1 MSLMLGTPDRRAF
14 REDGLAKIM
23 TKITNKIGETGTKMA
38 KNEEKLS
45 LAVGL
50 MSGTS
55 CDGVDAAL
63 IETDGEGQVR
73 SILSAFRPYDYQEQV
88 LLRQA
93 LVDAKGMKDRKARP
107 GCLVE
112 AEALVTRAHKDAV
125 SQLLSQKGASGLKPD
140 VIGFHGQTVWHDPA
154 AGVTVQIGNGQA
166 LANAVK
172 IPVVHDFRAADV
184 AAGGQGAPLVPIYH
198 KALQASSVI
207 PLQQPLAIINIGG
220 VANITWIGQDGA
232 LTAFDSGPGNAL
244 INDWVFSKEGVAMD
258 ENGAIAASGSVDFL
272 GLIALMGNPYFKKS
286 APKSLDRNAFDIT
299 PIKAMSLQDGAA
311 TLTAFTVET
320 LCLGLEHMEI
330 REGEPAKM
338 VVVCGGGQHNGHM
351 MEQLAEALDSPIMLA
366 DNLGWNGDG
375 LEAEAFAYLAVRSM
389 RQLPLTFP
397 GTTGVKQPLSGGV
410 YSPPV

>member
-1 MSLMLGTPDRRAF
+1 MLGTPDALASRGV
-14 REDGLAKIM
+14 GLSKIM
-23 TKITNKIGETGTKMA
+23 AKITNKIGETGTKMA
-38 KNEEKLS
+38 KNEKKLS

-63 IETDGEGQVR
+63 IETDGEGLVR
-73 SILSAFRPYDYQEQV
+73 SIASIFRPYDYQEQV

-112 AEALVTRAHKDAV
+112 AEALVTRAHKEAV

-140 VIGFHGQTVWHDPA
+140 VIGFHGQTVWHDPS

-184 AAGGQGAPLVPIYH
+184 AKGGQGAPLVPIYH

-220 VANITWIGQDGA
+220 VANITWIGKDGA

-244 INDWVFSKEGVAMD
+244 INDWVFGKKGLSMD
-258 ENGAIAASGSVDFL
+258 ENGAIAAEGSVDFL
-272 GLIALMGNPYFKKS
+272 ALIGLMGNPYFRKA
-286 APKSLDRNAFDIT
+286 APKSLDRNAFGLA
-299 PIKAMSLQDGAA
+299 PIEALSLEDGAA

-330 REGEPAKM
+330 MEGEPAKM
-338 VVVCGGGQHNGHM
+338 VVVCGGGQHNDYM
-351 MEQLAEALDSPIMLA
+351 MAQLGEALDSPVMLA
-366 DNLGWNGDG
+366 DDLGWNGDG
-375 LEAEAFAYLAVRSM
+375 LEAEAFGYLAVRSVKKM
-389 RQLPLTFP
+389 PLTFP
-397 GTTGVKQPLSGGV
+397 GTTGIKEPLTGGV
-410 YSPPV
+410 LSPPV